1 MSVPRTV
8 PALVT
13 PPAGITA
20 VKDAY
25 GVNYARTMASS
36 VLAALPLVLVFVFF
50 QCHIVEWVATTGP
63 GARPARGGDSAP
75 EDALVRLPRG
85 GGLLG

>member
-20 VKDAY
+20 VKDAC

-36 VLAALPLVLVFVFF
+36 VLAALPLVLVFVLFRRR
-50 QCHIVEWVATTGP
+50 IVKSVGDDGP
-63 GARPARGGDSAP
+63 GRSAESPAVSSELR
-75 EDALVRLPRG
+75 
-85 GGLLG
+85 